1 MIYWVLHSWNW
12 VGMVESTSK
21 FTKSH
26 FNINID
32 TVHSDGLMKLLI
44 LFAGCGVEGV
54 TTLQR
59 LWRKSK
65 ETSL

>member
-1 MIYWVLHSWNW
+1 
-12 VGMVESTSK
+12 MVESTSK

-59 LWRKSK
+59 L
-65 ETSL
+65 